1 MIIIREVNNW
11 KFIKDEIM
19 GVTTFTNEDLK
30 FQSLWNTGIDA
41 EEEIEEVNTMSD
53 SEFISYIMDKFDIN

>member
-11 KFIKDEIM
+11 RFIKDEIM